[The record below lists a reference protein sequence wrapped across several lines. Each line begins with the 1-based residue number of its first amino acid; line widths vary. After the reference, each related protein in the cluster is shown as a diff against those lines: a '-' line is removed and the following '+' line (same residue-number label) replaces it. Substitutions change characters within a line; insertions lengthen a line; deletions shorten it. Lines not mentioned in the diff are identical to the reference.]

1 MKTAKKI
8 LKQKINEKP
17 FMASGI
23 EDGTIL
29 EFKDR
34 IISKKDIEDLGSLI
48 HDVFAHEQIS
58 LVKSKEVEDSLKF
71 TGTGIGYFPQDQ
83 KDLKDVGVMACVTRE
98 WRNQYRI
105 FIHEDTSTGA
115 FPALDLHEKG
125 HILYNHID
133 GQKQYLDQFSNL
145 LEKLDEL
152 KLLKYFEADALKE
165 SREDVY
171 KMLFHEF
178 SNIAQDMEVNS
189 KLFLKREWENV
200 KLLLMKSQLLMEYR
214 KISEKIDSFGIYKD
228 KSDGVFGSDGQQEM
242 VKIFEYIVN
251 SILLKVDEDID
262 FISFCHPENNG
273 WPHEL
278 DWMTYMIMLV
288 KNFDDTMEQVSDN
301 LQKGK
306 SGSGQGRGQG
316 KSKKDNK
323 SKSKNQDDNN
333 EDSGEGSGDSD
344 GESDGESDN
353 QKDDKNGGQNKDG
366 KEGSDKD
373 NKDDKSQ
380 GSGKDDEKDDEKDDK
395 EGSGKTEKFS
405 KKDVSD
411 YLDKKEKEENAKEK
425 ANKNALVNEDD
436 SQKDKNGQKK
446 GDDASNSQIFFEK
459 CETFEDFS
467 KFLQK
472 NCMGKKNRRMNSDVL
487 YNSNRGK
494 FSSNVVVPRRHL
506 IEKWVPTEVYI
517 IVDVSGSVNEDFV
530 NKIISGIISN
540 NSGIDLKKSRI
551 IFCDTSVTGDTT
563 LDQFSG
569 KIQSGGGTEIAN
581 GIKYV
586 NEKKYLKKKT
596 DKLFIISDFEDN
608 LDRWLDAAKKM
619 PGQKFAIGYDL
630 YGSSAEQ
637 IFKSW
642 FRGNSSEWNSTFK
655 TVFLTK

>member
-1 MKTAKKI
+1 MKIAKKI
-8 LKQKINEKP
+8 KEKILKEKIKAMP

-23 EDGTIL
+23 ENGAIL

-48 HDVFAHEQIS
+48 HDVFTHEQIS
-58 LVKSKEVEDSLKF
+58 LVKSADVETSLKF
-71 TGTGIGYFPQDQ
+71 TGTGISYFPQDQ
-83 KDLKDVGVMACVTRE
+83 KDLKDLGTIACVTRE
-98 WRNQYRI
+98 WRNQYKI
-105 FIHEDTSTGA
+105 FINEDTSSDA
-115 FPALDLHEKG
+115 YAALDLHEKG

-133 GQKQYLDQFSNL
+133 GQKQYLDQFSSL

-152 KLLKYFEADALKE
+152 KLLNYFEADALKE

-178 SNIAQDMEVNS
+178 SNIAQDMEINS

-200 KLLLMKSQLLMEYR
+200 KLLLMKSQLLMEHR
-214 KISEKIDSFGIYKD
+214 KIAKKIDSFGIYKD

-242 VKIFEYIVN
+242 VNIFEYIVN
-251 SILLKVDEDID
+251 SLILKVDEDID
-262 FISFCHPENNG
+262 FVSFCHPENNG

-306 SGSGQGRGQG
+306 SDSGQGQG

-323 SKSKNQDDNN
+323 NKSKNKNNKNQDDNN
-333 EDSGEGSGDSD
+333 EDSDEGSDGDSD
-344 GESDGESDN
+344 N
-353 QKDDKNGGQNKDG
+353 QNDSKKNGSQDQDG
-366 KEGSDKD
+366 KEGSG
-373 NKDDKSQ
+373 KDDK
-380 GSGKDDEKDDEKDDK
+380 DDSNDDK
-395 EGSGKTEKFS
+395 EGSGKNEKFS

-436 SQKDKNGQKK
+436 LQKDKNGHKK
-446 GDDASNSQIFFEK
+446 GDDQSNSQILFEQ
-459 CETFEDFS
+459 CDTFEDFS

-494 FSSNVVVPRRHL
+494 FSSSVVVPRRHL

-569 KIQSGGGTEIAN
+569 KIRSGGGTEIAT

-608 LDRWLDAAKKM
+608 LDRWLDEAKKM

-630 YGSSAEQ
+630 YGSSAEKV
-637 IFKSW
+637 FKSW